1 MISNFIFPIRVYK
14 DYTVP
19 SFITTTVTD
28 DGMASGPATLLQK
41 WKNSAKNELPHI
53 FKRAQRSIK
62 VLLFDTIFERSY
74 LLKFWTFCDFGALCN
89 IGWLMQVS
97 SSSPSSASWGIMVGF
112 KDGFNHFSKHR
123 QPWPMRNPCNW
134 RRLRIIIIRDLGGI
148 NAHLFKFF
156 FFSFGLL
163 PKRSCSVP

>member
-1 MISNFIFPIRVYK
+1 MWFQILFSLSE
-14 DYTVP
+14 YTKTILYPV
-19 SFITTTVTD
+19 SQITTTVTD

-41 WKNSAKNELPHI
+41 LKNSAKNELPHI
-53 FKRAQRSIK
+53 FKRAQRAIK
-62 VLLFDTIFERSY
+62 VLLFGTIFERSY
-74 LLKFWTFCDFGALCN
+74 LLKFWTFWDFGALYN

-97 SSSPSSASWGIMVGF
+97 SSSPSWGIMVGF